1 MLDEMIE
8 ELDEKV
14 EFLINKN
21 IQYSREIEMLRALLD
36 EANSNIFASE
46 NSENTN
52 EGEFLSELKPLAE
65 KILSKIKKAGE
76 E

>member
-1 MLDEMIE
+1 LQHSSSISA
-8 ELDEKV
+8 LK
-14 EFLINKN
+14 FILCNSLSGG
-21 IQYSREIEMLRALLD
+21 YSREIEMLRALLD